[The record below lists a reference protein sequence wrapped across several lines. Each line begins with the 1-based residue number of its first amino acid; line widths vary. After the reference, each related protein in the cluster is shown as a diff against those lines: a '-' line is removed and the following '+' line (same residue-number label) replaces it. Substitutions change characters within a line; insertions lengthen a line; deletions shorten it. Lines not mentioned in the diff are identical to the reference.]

1 MNNNVSIENKI
12 TVNTVNSNSN
22 ANGINTIPEEWQA
35 LGFIQG
41 LLCRAISPE
50 RVTLRDARSYCAIL
64 IDDNNRKTLC
74 RLFLEGQKKKIELP
88 KVEKV
93 IELQNFSDLK
103 KAKTSLFAALNKI
116 ENKALPEPQE
126 QPESEQAQ
134 DTARAL
140 QNAADL
146 AHAHAVADLYEDK
159 EPETTPEEQAQ
170 PEPVAAL
177 PEPEPQAETTA
188 ASEEQQ
194 EIEPPQFKEEQEPEQ
209 EADQQTEPEPE
220 AKEEQQESKE
230 QEVNYFDY
238 LNI

>member
-103 KAKTSLFAALNKI
+103 KAKTLLFAALNKI

-146 AHAHAVADLYEDK
+146 AHAHSVADLY
-159 EPETTPEEQAQ
+159 
-170 PEPVAAL
+170 
-177 PEPEPQAETTA
+177 
-188 ASEEQQ
+188 
-194 EIEPPQFKEEQEPEQ
+194 
-209 EADQQTEPEPE
+209 
-220 AKEEQQESKE
+220 
-230 QEVNYFDY
+230 
-238 LNI
+238 